1 MLPSAVPA
9 TGGVAV
15 ESTSIAV
22 SRDDPSG
29 NEGESR
35 SDGNVP
41 AAISPV
47 LPDIPGNI
55 FDDDRGAIKVW
66 IPLTNPA
73 TSAINLLGKLDT
85 WGIGPGTPLT
95 DVSIHIAVLTGAQL
109 QNLLKKLPD
118 GMTFALD
125 LKKEED

>member
-1 MLPSAVPA
+1 M
-9 TGGVAV
+9 
-15 ESTSIAV
+15 
-22 SRDDPSG
+22 
-29 NEGESR
+29 
-35 SDGNVP
+35 
-41 AAISPV
+41 
-47 LPDIPGNI
+47 
-55 FDDDRGAIKVW
+55 
-66 IPLTNPA
+66 TNPA

-95 DVSIHIAVLTGAQL
+95 DVSIRIAVLTGAQL